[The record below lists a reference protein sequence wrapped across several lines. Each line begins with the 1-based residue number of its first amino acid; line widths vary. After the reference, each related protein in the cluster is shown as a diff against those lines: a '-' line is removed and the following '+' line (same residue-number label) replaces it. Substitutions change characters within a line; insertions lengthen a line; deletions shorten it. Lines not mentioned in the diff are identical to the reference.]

1 VALQLTN
8 RLLDILSASALQLTA
23 SDDDYVL
30 GDWTGTKFV
39 SPAADEAKLR
49 VLMRGRPDLHPR

>member
-30 GDWTGTKFV
+30 EDWTGTKFV
-39 SPAADEAKLR
+39 SPAADEAKF
-49 VLMRGRPDLHPR
+49 